1 MLPYKA
7 DLQSSMSLQLYKPM
21 FAFFF
26 FFLVCF
32 GLDFLFVFVFEQERL
47 SFFSP
52 QHCCM
57 EWDKLW
63 YFFSSGLLLFLG
75 EKYQGACLLFLPSRY
90 SRHKAL
96 HRSCTNPCRPWQKN
110 GRRWERPGILP
121 GSADFRNEDCTRLSP
136 EPKGWEGRVP
146 VCYTAAMISCSLL
159 LSSCLPSSNACSL

>member
-1 MLPYKA
+1 ML
-7 DLQSSMSLQLYKPM
+7 
-21 FAFFF
+21 AFFF

-32 GLDFLFVFVFEQERL
+32 GLDFCLFVFVFVFEQERL
-47 SFFSP
+47 FLSLSLFFP
-52 QHCCM
+52 ALLQGVGQTQI
-57 EWDKLW
+57 
-63 YFFSSGLLLFLG
+63 FFSSWLLLFLG
-75 EKYQGACLLFLPSRY
+75 KKDQGACLLFLASRY

-96 HRSCTNPCRPWQKN
+96 RRSCTNPCRPWQQN

-121 GSADFRNEDCTRLSP
+121 GCADFRNEDCTRLSP